1 MGLKLD
7 DPNFTAPIYANLFDD
22 EEGKAMTEELHAKV
36 DALESE
42 MNDLSDSIDALS
54 VVSAIQVFADF
65 VDLDPIAA
73 VKRIIANTDSR
84 HGEDSVIRE
93 FIELSQS
100 EETATAAPKILRILE
115 IDEELSNTEF

>member
-1 MGLKLD
+1 M
-7 DPNFTAPIYANLFDD
+7 TIDD

-42 MNDLSDSIDALS
+42 MNDLSYSIDALS